1 MLDFSSSSCRSIN
14 FTRKKIRETE
24 ISDNNCA
31 HTPRERVYN
40 LPSLLVFTARC
51 SSKQL
56 GYFFS
61 PENNFPVIIQKK
73 NNKQK

>member
-1 MLDFSSSSCRSIN
+1 MVLVKN
-14 FTRKKIRETE
+14 FKEFHEKKLFREIE

-31 HTPRERVYN
+31 HTPRAGVYN

-61 PENNFPVIIQKK
+61 RENNFPVIIQKK